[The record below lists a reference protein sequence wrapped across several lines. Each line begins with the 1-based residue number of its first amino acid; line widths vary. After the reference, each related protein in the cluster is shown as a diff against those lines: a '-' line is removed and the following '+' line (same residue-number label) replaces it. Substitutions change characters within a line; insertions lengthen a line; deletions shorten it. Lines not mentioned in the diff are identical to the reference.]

1 MGLELL
7 RLHYLTF
14 VHQLESSPNH
24 SRLLAVEKIIGAC
37 FGLLAAL
44 WKEICTLQVRTCLL
58 VK

>member
-7 RLHYLTF
+7 RFHYLTF
-14 VHQLESSPNH
+14 VHQLESTPNH
-24 SRLLAVEKIIGAC
+24 SKLLAVGIMGAC
-37 FGLLAAL
+37 FGLLAVL